1 MPYISPDSASSICL
15 VRNRYRGSGF
25 TLNGFSFSPKKLL
38 YMTFWRL
45 RFYLSAQN
53 KRPRMPAHSDGNLVG
68 RKRLRTAVRTTT
80 TGRIGLLHIGR
91 IAHRKRC
98 VTPQRPGRRNPT
110 EERIVV
116 CRAHSRHGL
125 GIPVVRIT
133 RVQFAAP
140 NSRDLPRRRTRYLV
154 RGGPKENS
162 APRRHPVKVVGR
174 DASLWNQIVK
184 RSPTGARNVLGFC
197 GGRLG
202 EPVVGNLGT
211 RRERQCQSARYL
223 TSEDRLEGVVANG
236 LWIVRVVKGAEA
248 ILQTDRV
255 IARDLVVVAKIS
267 HILVAWDVSRV
278 TEAQQAVEPSYG
290 H

>member
-1 MPYISPDSASSICL
+1 MPYIRPDSASSICL

-38 YMTFWRL
+38 YMIFWRL
-45 RFYLSAQN
+45 RFCLSAQN
-53 KRPRMPAHSDGNLVG
+53 ERPRVPAHSHRNLVRG
-68 RKRLRTAVRTTT
+68 ERRTAVRSA
-80 TGRIGLLHIGR
+80 TGRISLLYVSR
-91 IAHRKRC
+91 IAQRKRC
-98 VTPQRPGRRNPT
+98 ITPQRPGRGNPAK
-110 EERIVV
+110 ERIVV
-116 CRAHSRHGL
+116 CRAHSLRGL
-125 GIPVVRIT
+125 AIPVVRIT
-133 RVQFAAP
+133 RMQFAAP

-154 RGGPKENS
+154 RGGAKENS
-162 APRRHPVKVVGR
+162 ASRRHPVKVVGR

-278 TEAQQAVEPSYG
+278 TEA
-290 H
+290 